1 MKLKRKNKIIKIF
14 IFLILIFC
22 LNTYTSLASEKNKIK
37 ISKDV
42 SERIDQY
49 LENKIFSYVY
59 DNTIYNTT
67 KIAVAISEDG
77 LSSVLGYCREKLE
90 LCRTNSPYLFQ
101 IKKRCERISNKKCE
115 IIIKGYFLFIDKNK
129 IKLNKENKE
138 IYFLVQKNTL
148 EKKQQSDFEVDNSK
162 DYESDWNS

>member
-77 LSSVLGYCREKLE
+77 FSSVLGYCREKLE

-115 IIIKGYFLFIDKNK
+115 IIIKGDFLFIDKNK

>member
-59 DNTIYNTT
+59 DNTIYIL
-67 KIAVAISEDG
+67 K
-77 LSSVLGYCREKLE
+77 
-90 LCRTNSPYLFQ
+90 
-101 IKKRCERISNKKCE
+101 
-115 IIIKGYFLFIDKNK
+115 
-129 IKLNKENKE
+129 
-138 IYFLVQKNTL
+138 
-148 EKKQQSDFEVDNSK
+148 
-162 DYESDWNS
+162 

>member
-22 LNTYTSLASEKNKIK
+22 LKTYTSLAYEKNKIK

-115 IIIKGYFLFIDKNK
+115 IIIKGDFLFIDKNK

>member
-22 LNTYTSLASEKNKIK
+22 LKTYTSLASEKNKIK

-115 IIIKGYFLFIDKNK
+115 IIIKGDFLFINKNK